1 MCNDYRNRIPLD
13 TLRDGF
19 PGLET
24 PGGAPNLEP
33 RDDVRITKSA
43 PVIRNTA
50 AGGRELAQLRWSWPG
65 PGRAASRSTI
75 SAPTGGGFRP
85 ADA

>member
-13 TLRDGF
+13 ALRDGF

-33 RDDVRITKSA
+33 RDDVRITEVA
-43 PVIRNTA
+43 PVVRAT
-50 AGGRELAQLRWSWPG
+50 AGGGGAF
-65 PGRAASRSTI
+65 RA
-75 SAPTGGGFRP
+75 GGV
-85 ADA
+85 

>member
-13 TLRDGF
+13 ALRDGF

-33 RDDVRITKSA
+33 RDDVRITEAA
-43 PVIRNTA
+43 PVVRPTTD
-50 AGGRELAQLRWSWPG
+50 GGRELVQLRWSWRAPG
-65 PGRAASRSTI
+65 ASPSTTAAR
-75 SAPTGGGFRP
+75 TGGGFRP